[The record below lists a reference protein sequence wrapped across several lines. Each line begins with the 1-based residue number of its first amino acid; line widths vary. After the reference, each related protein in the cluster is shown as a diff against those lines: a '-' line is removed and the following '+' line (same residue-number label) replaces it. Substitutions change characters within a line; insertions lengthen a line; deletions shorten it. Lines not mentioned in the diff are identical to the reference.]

1 MNKTGL
7 RLIQVSLQWQ
17 RGGGDD
23 CLIRCYYSFLDD
35 LVSICLDNHHPLF
48 ICIPSSC
55 LSAPSEDLQYGHS
68 RGLAMLTSM
77 YLWKDIF
84 EILDCLPRIL
94 SILLYILDI
103 VKLYSTA
110 MPTSMSLSRH
120 CWHCWLQY
128 CRTLLY
134 CWIFVKSPNIFL
146 IFLLFFL
153 PCSSS
158 SLQKKE
164 IFLLQLFSFFSFSRC
179 GMPTL
184 RGIVW
189 HIFDQPHGSDLY
201 CR

>member
-35 LVSICLDNHHPLF
+35 LVSICFDNHHPLF

-84 EILDCLPRIL
+84 ETLDCLQRIL
-94 SILLYILDI
+94 SILLDILDI

-120 CWHCWLQY
+120 CWHYWLQY

-134 CWIFVKSPNIFL
+134 CWIFVNSPNIFL

-153 PCSSS
+153 FWSSS
-158 SLQKKE
+158 PLQKKK
-164 IFLLQLFSFFSFSRC
+164 IFFSSNSVPSFPSPGLAC
-179 GMPTL
+179 QL
-184 RGIVW
+184 HVV
-189 HIFDQPHGSDLY
+189 
-201 CR
+201 